1 MDAMM
6 AELYGKATGY
16 CKGKGGSVHLADF
29 QRGILG
35 ANGIVGAGIAIA
47 TGAAMS
53 AKMQDTR
60 QVALAFFGDG
70 AVNQGAFHESL
81 NTAVFM
87 QLPAIYVCENNQY
100 AVSMPASKATSS
112 KTIADRGRSYGMSS
126 VQVDG
131 QNVLAVYDAA
141 KRAVERAR
149 RGEGPSFIECLT
161 YRFRGHW
168 EGETVELRSA
178 SEMEH
183 WQRQD
188 PIQGLE
194 QAMLDAGIVSEERLR
209 EIWDHI
215 CDEVAEA
222 IRFAE
227 QSPEPEPEE
236 AVQDVLSG
244 AIAAQ
249 PG

>member
-1 MDAMM
+1 
-6 AELYGKATGY
+6 
-16 CKGKGGSVHLADF
+16 
-29 QRGILG
+29 
-35 ANGIVGAGIAIA
+35 
-47 TGAAMS
+47 
-53 AKMQDTR
+53 
-60 QVALAFFGDG
+60 
-70 AVNQGAFHESL
+70 
-81 NTAVFM
+81 
-87 QLPAIYVCENNQY
+87 
-100 AVSMPASKATSS
+100 VSMPASQATSS
-112 KTIADRGRSYGMSS
+112 ETIADRGRGYGMSS

-131 QNVLAVYDAA
+131 QNVLAVYEAA

-178 SEMEH
+178 AEMEQWRKH
-183 WQRQD
+183 D
-188 PIQGLE
+188 PIHFLE
-194 QAMLDAGIVSEERLR
+194 RAMLDAGVVSEERLR

-227 QSPEPEPEE
+227 QSPDPEPEE
-236 AVQDVLSG
+236 AVRDVLSG
-244 AIAAQ
+244 DLAVQ